1 MDINE
6 ILERDR
12 RVLAQTYARQP
23 IALVEGRGAVVRDSN
38 GKEYIDCFS
47 GLAVLNVGHSHPKV
61 VRAIK
66 EQAEKIM
73 HTSNLYA
80 IIPQVKLGELLFEV
94 SGGYKSF
101 FCNSGAEANE
111 AAIKLVRKYTKK
123 SGIIAAKNSF
133 HGRTITTLSATGQ
146 EKYKKDFQPMCKEFS
161 HVQFGDINALE
172 SAINSDTAAVM
183 LEPIQGEGGVVVPPE
198 GYLKAVRELCDEK
211 GLLLILDE
219 VQTGFGRTGAMFAWR
234 LYDVKPDIFTVAKA
248 LGGGFPMGAML
259 AKPEIMDAFVPGDHA
274 TTFGGNH
281 LACAAGTAAI
291 EAIVEEGLA
300 NRASELGAYLKKRL
314 GELKEKHDVIK
325 EVRGEGLMI
334 GVELE
339 TGCSGI
345 VEQMRENG
353 VLINC
358 AHDTV
363 IRFLPPLVIEKEQL
377 ERAVEV
383 LEEVMQ

>member
-12 RVLAQTYARQP
+12 KFLAQTYGRQA
-23 IALVEGRGAVVRDSN
+23 IALVEGKGALVWDSE
-38 GKEYIDCFS
+38 GKEYTDCFS

-61 VRAIK
+61 VGAIE
-66 EQAEKIM
+66 EQAKKIM

-80 IIPQVKLGELLFEV
+80 IIPQVRLAELLFEV

-123 SGIIAAKNSF
+123 AGIIAAKNSF

-146 EKYKKDFQPMCKEFS
+146 DKYKKDFQPMLKEFG
-161 HVQFGDINALE
+161 HVTFGDISALE
-172 SAINSDTAAVM
+172 SAVNDDTGAVL
-183 LEPIQGEGGVVVPPE
+183 LEPIQGEGGVVMPPE

-211 GLLLILDE
+211 DLLLILDE
-219 VQTGFGRTGAMFAWR
+219 VQTGFGRTGAMFAWQ
-234 LYDVKPDIFTVAKA
+234 LFDVEPDIFTLAKA
-248 LGGGFPMGAML
+248 IGGGFPMGAML
-259 AKPEIMDAFVPGDHA
+259 AKPKIMDTFEPGDHA
-274 TTFGGNH
+274 ATFGGNH
-281 LACAAGTAAI
+281 LACAAGIATV
-291 EAIVEEGLA
+291 EAIVEERLA
-300 NRASELGAYLKKRL
+300 DRASELGAYLKERL
-314 GELKEKHDVIK
+314 EELKEKHEIIK

-334 GVELE
+334 GVELDTE
-339 TGCSGI
+339 CSGI
-345 VEQMRENG
+345 VEKARNKG

-358 AHDTV
+358 AHENV

-377 ERAVEV
+377 DKAVDVLDAV
-383 LEEVMQ
+383 LE